1 MKTGMVLVAGAAVL
15 ALAACGQSNEPEIGK
30 NGVIKGPTGLQ
41 VNAQSAAGDCLSPA
55 DQARPAA
62 EFSPE
67 QRRQI
72 VGCVNAAMARQV
84 NAQLPQQIDPLTRLD
99 RISTDGPL
107 LTYHYSILRPASELP
122 PQIGPQLETQTRRMV
137 CAQPQMR
144 QTLGLGGSYA
154 YRWVDNQ
161 GTLVHQL
168 RIDAC

>member
-1 MKTGMVLVAGAAVL
+1 MVLAAGAAVL
-15 ALAACGQSNEPEIGK
+15 ALAACGRSNGPEMAQ

-41 VNAQSAAGDCLSPA
+41 VNALSAAGDCLSPS
-55 DQARPAA
+55 DQQRSA
-62 EFSPE
+62 EDFTPD

-84 NAQLPQQIDPLTRLD
+84 NTQLPKQIDAVTRLD
-99 RISTDGPL
+99 RLSTEGPL
-107 LTYHYSILRPASELP
+107 LTYHYTVLRPASQLP
-122 PQIGPQLETQTRRMV
+122 PNAGSQLDTQTRRMA

-144 QTLGLGGSYA
+144 QTLEMGGAYA

-161 GTLVHQL
+161 GALIHEM